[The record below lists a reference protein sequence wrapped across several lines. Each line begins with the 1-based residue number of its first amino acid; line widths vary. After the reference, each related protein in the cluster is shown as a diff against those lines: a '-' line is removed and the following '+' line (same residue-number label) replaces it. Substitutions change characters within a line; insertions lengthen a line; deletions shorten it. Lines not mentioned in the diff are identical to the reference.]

1 MSEKYL
7 IFGATGSVG
16 SSLAEQLKNSGNDI
30 HLIARNE
37 NEVKTIAEKLGC
49 TYTVADVLEEGF
61 IEKVKSDISEIK
73 GIAYCVG
80 SIDLKPL
87 RMVTEADMNKCMKL
101 NLYSAIEA
109 IKGFQESLKKNK
121 GSVVLFSTVAAQ
133 RGFTNHTIIASAKA
147 AVEGLTVTLAA
158 EFAPH
163 IRVNCIAPSLSK
175 SKIAEPMLKNPAIAD
190 GIAKAHPLKRLGEGK
205 DSAALA
211 KFLITEE
218 SSWITGQIIAVDGQ
232 GPAAAALAVL
242 CSRHIN
248 FPIMTGCAA
257 GVNIVNFAKTESPFL
272 LWLPM

>member
-30 HLIARNE
+30 HLVARNE
-37 NEVKTIAEKLGC
+37 IEVKAIAEKLGC
-49 TYTVADVLEEGF
+49 SYTVADVLEDGF
-61 IEKVKSDISEIK
+61 IEKVKSDVNEIK

-158 EFAPH
+158 EFAPN

-175 SKIAEPMLKNPAIAD
+175 SKIAEPMLKNPAIAE

-218 SSWITGQIIAVDGQ
+218 SSWITGQIIAVDG
-232 GPAAAALAVL
+232 GRSKL
-242 CSRHIN
+242 S
-248 FPIMTGCAA
+248 
-257 GVNIVNFAKTESPFL
+257 
-272 LWLPM
+272 

>member
-16 SSLAEQLKNSGNDI
+16 SSLAEQLKNSGKDM
-30 HLIARNE
+30 HLVARNE
-37 NEVKTIAEKLGC
+37 SEVKTIAEQLGC
-49 TYTVADVLEEGF
+49 SYTVADVLEDGF
-61 IEKVKSDISEIK
+61 IEKVKSDISDIK

-109 IKGFQESLKKNK
+109 IKGYQESLKKNK

-158 EFAPH
+158 EFAPN

-175 SKIAEPMLKNPAIAD
+175 SKIAEPMLKNPAIAE
-190 GIAKAHPLKRLGEGK
+190 GIAKAHPLKRLGQGK

-218 SSWITGQIIAVDGQ
+218 SSWVTGQIIAVDG
-232 GPAAAALAVL
+232 GRSKL
-242 CSRHIN
+242 S
-248 FPIMTGCAA
+248 
-257 GVNIVNFAKTESPFL
+257 
-272 LWLPM
+272 

>member
-30 HLIARNE
+30 HIVARNE
-37 NEVKTIAEKLGC
+37 IEVKVIAEKLGC
-49 TYTVADVLEEGF
+49 SHTVADVLEDGF
-61 IEKVKSDISEIK
+61 IEKVKSDVNEIK

-87 RMVTEADMNKCMKL
+87 RMVTETDMNKCMKL

-175 SKIAEPMLKNPAIAD
+175 SKIAEPMLKNPAIAE

-218 SSWITGQIIAVDGQ
+218 SSWITGQIIAVDG
-232 GPAAAALAVL
+232 GRSKL
-242 CSRHIN
+242 S
-248 FPIMTGCAA
+248 
-257 GVNIVNFAKTESPFL
+257 
-272 LWLPM
+272 

>member
-30 HLIARNE
+30 HLVARNE
-37 NEVKTIAEKLGC
+37 IEVKAIAEKLGC
-49 TYTVADVLEEGF
+49 SHTIADVLEDGF
-61 IEKVKSDISEIK
+61 IEKVKSDINEIK

-87 RMVTEADMNKCMKL
+87 RMVTEEDMNKCMKL

-133 RGFTNHTIIASAKA
+133 RGFTNHAIIASAKA

-175 SKIAEPMLKNPAIAD
+175 SKIAEPMLKNPVIAE

-218 SSWITGQIIAVDGQ
+218 SSWITGQIIAVDG
-232 GPAAAALAVL
+232 GRSKL
-242 CSRHIN
+242 S
-248 FPIMTGCAA
+248 
-257 GVNIVNFAKTESPFL
+257 
-272 LWLPM
+272 